1 MSHVICIITYV
12 LQGPLFRNELL
23 HRLCTCDLVLK
34 QNVVWIPC
42 TVITVCGES
51 SAFRDAPKYCILCLR
66 LHIETCVYD
75 CVLHPVSTIAY
86 CILCLRLHIESC
98 VYDCILH
105 PVSTIAYCILC
116 LRLHIE
122 SCVYDCIMNPVS
134 TIAYWILCLRLHIA
148 SYVYDCI
155 LNPVYMIAYWILC
168 LRLFKRNTIIISLIP
183 TSRDE
188 NMSSLVNRMAM
199 HKDIL
204 HLTKN
209 ISCWRMKDHLDVTW
223 YFISLLMCSACFG
236 H

>member
-75 CVLHPVSTIAY
+75 CV
-86 CILCLRLHIESC
+86 
-98 VYDCILH
+98 LH